1 MSIVLLFYAIL
12 VAKIVIYSETC
23 FCIWDFFSIRCNFG
37 GHQVAAQL
45 PDLRPSPEPRQF
57 FESYILHNNN
67 SPFSIHNLYRLITV
81 ATTKKV

>member
-57 FESYILHNNN
+57 FESYILHN
-67 SPFSIHNLYRLITV
+67 LYIS
-81 ATTKKV
+81 K